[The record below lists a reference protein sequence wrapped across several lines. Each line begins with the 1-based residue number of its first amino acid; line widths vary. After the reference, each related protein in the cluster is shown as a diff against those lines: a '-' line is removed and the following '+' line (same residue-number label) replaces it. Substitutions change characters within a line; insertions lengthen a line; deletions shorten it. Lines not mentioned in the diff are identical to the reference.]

1 MQAIDLGTSEVTS
14 ESDYCSGIIDQ
25 FEAVATKIGQH
36 NNMVELSGA
45 EIECFGNIL
54 LAVNLGGVY
63 IERFS
68 QEQIVH
74 LATVINRIPVYFS
87 LCSSD
92 GKPLKNRFD
101 LMKDVLLAR
110 HRVIGLLN

>member
-1 MQAIDLGTSEVTS
+1 MQAIDIGTSEVTS

-45 EIECFGNIL
+45 EIECSGNIL
-54 LAVNLGGVY
+54 LAVNLGGAYV
-63 IERFS
+63 EMFS
-68 QEQIVH
+68 KEQI
-74 LATVINRIPVYFS
+74 ARITAIISRIPVYFS
-87 LCSSD
+87 LCASD
-92 GKPLKNRFD
+92 GRPLGNRFD

-110 HRVIGLLN
+110 KNLSYH